1 MSKLSE
7 RVFTKII
14 MRTIRDLAST
24 KQKRRDYAERYI
36 KSPTFTTHL
45 DGSGLPEN
53 LRDAL
58 LDVAQ
63 LSLTEQKKAVKQ
75 IIAEL
80 KKTPSV
86 RGRSQNTKGV

>member
-36 KSPTFTTHL
+36 KSPTFIKHL
-45 DGSGLPEN
+45 DSSGLPET
-53 LRDAL
+53 LREAL
-58 LDVAQ
+58 LDVTQ
-63 LSLTEQKKAVKQ
+63 LSLTEQKKVVKQ

-80 KKTPSV
+80 KKPPQV
-86 RGRSQNTKGV
+86 EGEELKHEGV